1 MRQRAII
8 LGLAVGALVL
18 AACGRSGGDDGTST
32 TAPLTRAATQPSAAT
47 SIPAATQP
55 PTLAPGATSTL
66 PTGNTNPLSAT
77 VGVESPSVFIWSPAQ
92 VTIAPGGTVNFLWKD
107 STEGHDISIP
117 ALGVFTAPSRRDS
130 QTVSFPDRGSYP
142 FVCTYHPDTMRG
154 IVTVQ

>member
-1 MRQRAII
+1 MRQRTII
-8 LGLAVGALVL
+8 LGLAVGALAL
-18 AACGRSGGDDGTST
+18 AGCGRSGDEDAALTKGAIQTTNTATSVS
-32 TAPLTRAATQPSAAT
+32 AATQA
-47 SIPAATQP
+47 
-55 PTLAPGATSTL
+55 PTLAPALSPTP

-77 VGVESPSVFIWSPAQ
+77 VGVESPSVFVWSPAH